1 MQNVSLQ
8 LLKNISLGKD
18 AVKVTTSAG
27 GEWELT
33 PQDAAT
39 VLHYTG
45 ELPKGRKVDTKLMS
59 ENRIIF
65 DRIYTEA
72 LSKGKKSHKQAV
84 EPSAIPEKPSNAE

>member
-1 MQNVSLQ
+1 MHNVSLQ
-8 LLKNISLGKD
+8 LLKDISLGKD
-18 AVKVTTSAG
+18 TVKVTTSAG

-65 DRIYTEA
+65 DRLYTEA
-72 LSKGKKSHKQAV
+72 LSKSKKVHKQAI
-84 EPSAIPEKPSNAE
+84 EPSATPEKPGEAS